1 MNMKMIG
8 QAESMLEPML
18 GTVDLRGRRGD

>member
-1 MNMKMIG
+1 MKMIG

-18 GTVDLRGRRGD
+18 GTVDLRGRWGD

>member
-18 GTVDLRGRRGD
+18 GTVDLRWPVG

>member
-8 QAESMLEPML
+8 QAEPMLEPML
-18 GTVDLRGRRGD
+18 GTVDLRGRWGD

>member
-1 MNMKMIG
+1 MKRIR

-18 GTVDLRGRRGD
+18 ATVDLRGRWGD